1 MLSTSLV
8 LICIFLRN
16 LEVNYVIII
25 MQFLNVYFHCS
36 ERWNI
41 ENSIT
46 IESTPGYL
54 LAIIIH
60 LTGRAGLTEIIKFTK
75 Q

>member
-16 LEVNYVIII
+16 LEVNYVIVII
-25 MQFLNVYFHCS
+25 MQY
-36 ERWNI
+36 
-41 ENSIT
+41 NSIT

-60 LTGRAGLTEIIKFTK
+60 LTGRAGLTEIIKFT
-75 Q
+75 

>member
-8 LICIFLRN
+8 VICIFLRN
-16 LEVNYVIII
+16 LEVNYVIVII

-36 ERWNI
+36 KRWNI
-41 ENSIT
+41 KNSIT

-54 LAIIIH
+54 LPIIIH
-60 LTGRAGLTEIIKFTK
+60 LTGRAGLTEIIKFT
-75 Q
+75 